1 MWDEQPCM
9 ILISV
14 RPLANPSLTSPVPF
28 ISSALQGEFW
38 CTASWEWA
46 APPLWCW
53 RTSWSTATS
62 RSSELCRSWS
72 RRERSTPTGISWLC
86 CLIWISSWRGRRK
99 HARSC
104 DQRATACC
112 REAWGLP
119 GDHSPRS
126 GNLVQY
132 MIVLSAE
139 TWTFE
144 SIYSWEVSER
154 CINWLYHWIHWRTG
168 AKGHGFQVQ
177 WLVIWLVYSLIRLQ
191 RVTLNT

>member
-28 ISSALQGEFW
+28 ISCALQGEFW

-62 RSSELCRSWS
+62 RSNGLCRSWS
-72 RRERSTPTGISWLC
+72 RREPSTPTGIFWLC
-86 CLIWISSWRGRRK
+86 CWIWTFSWPGRRK

-104 DQRATACC
+104 DPEATPLCS
-112 REAWGLP
+112 EASGAAWW
-119 GDHSPRS
+119 RS
-126 GNLVQY
+126 GNLLQY
-132 MIVLSAE
+132 MIFMSAE
-139 TWTFE
+139 TWT
-144 SIYSWEVSER
+144 IKYSDVLELMV
-154 CINWLYHWIHWRTG
+154 TG
-168 AKGHGFQVQ
+168 SRFKG
-177 WLVIWLVYSLIRLQ
+177 
-191 RVTLNT
+191 